1 MDPIDVLQFDG
12 CTQGHVHIVRD
23 CTDEMRGI
31 FEPWGLDVTDVP
43 DADIA
48 IWEHAPALLAEVRQ
62 LREDVAKMQAEL
74 ATATARADALEKAG
88 DELAQLI
95 APAQWVDEKDAL
107 DDWAKAKEMPR

>member
-62 LREDVAKMQAEL
+62 LREDHAMSD
-74 ATATARADALEKAG
+74 TWTDI
-88 DELAQLI
+88 D
-95 APAQWVDEKDAL
+95 PANDFTPL
-107 DDWAKAKEMPR
+107 RWAYLPQPPTGGK